1 MARGRTVRKR
11 SSSRDSRHTEPAGSP
26 RRGWPA
32 TNTWAAVAAIVVAGA
47 AAYSNSLHGA
57 FVFDDPVS
65 IAENPSIRSLWRL
78 GEVLSP
84 VERLD
89 YYRPML
95 NLSLAFSYSV
105 GELDVVP
112 YHLFNVGVHLGASL
126 ALFGLL
132 RRSMLLCGSDRHL
145 REASLPVAFVAAIL
159 WALHPLQTES
169 VTYVVQ
175 RCEAMFGLFCLL
187 TLYGVSRGATS
198 PRAWAWYSGAVA
210 ACALGMGSKEGM
222 VVTPVLVLL
231 YDRTFLVRSL
241 REAFRSRWRLYAALA
256 LTWAVLVPMVMV
268 SGLRRSER
276 TADVHTVWE
285 YARTQFGVVVHYLR
299 LSVWPDPLCLDYQWP
314 VARSAWEIAP
324 PAAFIGALVLAVLC
338 ALWRW
343 PRWGFLGAAFFLT
356 LAPSSSVIP
365 IPDLAF
371 EHRMYLPLA
380 SLAVVAVLGGYS
392 AGRKLI
398 SAVTS
403 LQPAARLASVCL
415 VAGIAAVLGILTY
428 LRNDDYR
435 SELRIWQDTVAKASH
450 NFRAHNNLGRALAQ
464 DGRTA
469 EAVVHYQRA
478 LEINPDYVETNF
490 NFGLL
495 LVQLARPDEAIP
507 RLEQVLK
514 IRPKDVEAHLNL
526 GVALAQRGRNVEA
539 IGHYQEALAADP
551 ICAAAHNNLGNV
563 LLRLGRVDQ
572 AVLHYR
578 AAVDI
583 DPADPEYRHNL
594 GVGLR
599 ELGKSE
605 ESRSSKP
612 ALH

>member
-1 MARGRTVRKR
+1 
-11 SSSRDSRHTEPAGSP
+11 
-26 RRGWPA
+26 
-32 TNTWAAVAAIVVAGA
+32 
-47 AAYSNSLHGA
+47 
-57 FVFDDPVS
+57 
-65 IAENPSIRSLWRL
+65 
-78 GEVLSP
+78 
-84 VERLD
+84 
-89 YYRPML
+89 
-95 NLSLAFSYSV
+95 
-105 GELDVVP
+105 
-112 YHLFNVGVHLGASL
+112 
-126 ALFGLL
+126 
-132 RRSMLLCGSDRHL
+132 
-145 REASLPVAFVAAIL
+145 
-159 WALHPLQTES
+159 
-169 VTYVVQ
+169 
-175 RCEAMFGLFCLL
+175 
-187 TLYGVSRGATS
+187 
-198 PRAWAWYSGAVA
+198 
-210 ACALGMGSKEGM
+210 
-222 VVTPVLVLL
+222 
-231 YDRTFLVRSL
+231 
-241 REAFRSRWRLYAALA
+241 
-256 LTWAVLVPMVMV
+256 MVMV